1 MDSQIV
7 TFIDGLKANQQIAS
21 MDEASI
27 KQTIVM
33 RLLFL
38 LGWDIFN
45 IDEVNS
51 NYKVKNHTIDYA
63 LRLNNSNRI
72 FISVKKI
79 GKTLDK
85 SQQLLLEYASKEG
98 VEFTVFTNGLSWWFY
113 LTLDK
118 ENLEQKNFC
127 SLDFQNQKADDITDQ
142 FEKFMAKAPVSEGKS
157 LSQAE
162 NILRTRHQK
171 LIEETIPAAWT
182 KILSEPPEALVNLL
196 METTEKICG
205 YAAEKEAVVNFLS
218 YCLNRW
224 QNVNSSTTQQ
234 QSPPEPAKE
243 PEPEKSAKPQ
253 KTPEPER
260 ATEPAIEP
268 EPAKEPEPEK
278 SAKPQKTPEPE
289 RATEPA
295 IEPEPA
301 KEPEPEKSAKPQK
314 TPEPAKSPEPT
325 QVEKPISSF
334 TFKKKVYPVHSGAD
348 MLVKLCKILQN
359 DYKKDIKSLLWHSIG
374 DKYYFSKDV
383 NEWRFPEQIGNTS
396 VFFQSNMAPN
406 QAIKVAYSVVSF
418 FGFSEN
424 DFSVSSE
431 KK

>member
-253 KTPEPER
+253 KTPEP
-260 ATEPAIEP
+260 
-268 EPAKEPEPEK
+268 
-278 SAKPQKTPEPE
+278 
-289 RATEPA
+289 
-295 IEPEPA
+295 
-301 KEPEPEKSAKPQK
+301 
-314 TPEPAKSPEPT
+314 AKSPEPT

-334 TFKKKVYPVHSGAD
+334 TFKKKVYHVHSGAD

>member
-51 NYKVKNHTIDYA
+51 NYKVKNYTIDYA
-63 LRLNNSNRI
+63 LRLKNSNKI

-234 QSPPEPAKE
+234 QPPPEPVKE

-253 KTPEPER
+253 K
-260 ATEPAIEP
+260 A
-268 EPAKEPEPEK
+268 
-278 SAKPQKTPEPE
+278 PEPE

-334 TFKKKVYPVHSGAD
+334 TFKKKVYHVHSGAD